1 MRNRYVLLIDFAGLI
16 SAIGFATIVGAMGL
30 PETADLWRSALLYA
44 SILIPTRVVIARYFG
59 LYSSLWQH
67 ASLNELERIVKSW
80 LWTVPI
86 AFLTGL
92 SVLSLLNVSQEL
104 PVATVVLDVM
114 LSLGIFAAPRLGI
127 RYLYLGRQGM
137 RTGSRA
143 RALVVGAGD
152 TGQSVLR
159 ASLSTTSK
167 FEVVGFVDDDPK
179 KTGSLLNGVYVY
191 GKVSEVPRIA
201 RELAAG
207 EIIIAVANAGGGFV
221 RSVVEMAAAVGAKTR
236 TVPSL
241 NDLVSGRIQISQL
254 RPVEIEDL
262 LRREVVSTDLTS
274 VRDVLCGQVVLV
286 TGAGGSIGSEICRQV
301 SALKPSLLVL
311 LDHSENQMFDISNEL
326 KETVPGV
333 SLVSIIADIRDSE
346 RIASVFAKYRPFVV
360 FHAAAHKHVPLME
373 GNIIEAVTNNVLGTR
388 NVVDAA
394 CRFDTPHFVLISTD
408 KAVRP
413 TSIMGATKRL
423 AEVIVRRAAASSGK
437 HYVAVRFG
445 NVLGSRGSV
454 VPTFLAQ
461 IKRGGPVTVT
471 HPEMRRYFMT
481 IPEAVQLVLQAGA
494 LGDGGELFV
503 LDMGEPVR
511 IADLARD
518 IIRLSGY
525 EEGTDIELRFTGLR
539 PGEKLYEEV
548 LFGHEDIRQ
557 TEHPKIIR
565 VLAEEPDTQLESKVD
580 ELIRVAQIQP
590 QDEVRLRRLVVDLV
604 PDFIKEPELPAK
616 DVLLLP
622 RRHAGDAVSAQS

>member
-1 MRNRYVLLIDFAGLI
+1 MRNRYILLIDIAGLLI
-16 SAIGFATIVGAMGL
+16 SAIV
-30 PETADLWRSALLYA
+30 SALVGIESMDEMIGAWRGILVYA
-44 SILIPTRVVIARYFG
+44 SIVTPTRIGVAQLLG

-67 ASLNELERIVKSW
+67 ASLDELERIVKAW
-80 LWTVPI
+80 LWTTPI
-86 AFLTGL
+86 ALVIGTSALPLL
-92 SVLSLLNVSQEL
+92 SGSPSLPLASIVM
-104 PVATVVLDVM
+104 DVM
-114 LSLGIFAAPRLGI
+114 LVLGVFAAPRLGI
-127 RYLYLGRQGM
+127 RYAYLGHQIPGSGP
-137 RTGSRA
+137 RTRT
-143 RALVVGAGD
+143 LVVGAGEV
-152 TGQSVLR
+152 GQSVLR
-159 ASLSTTSK
+159 ASLTPASK
-167 FEVVGFVDDDPK
+167 FEVIAFIDDDPAK
-179 KTGSLLNGVYVY
+179 ANSMLNGIRVY
-191 GKVSEVPRIA
+191 GKISELPKIVRELAVSEV
-201 RELAAG
+201 
-207 EIIIAVANAGGGFV
+207 IIAIANAEGGLV
-221 RSVVEMAAAVGAKTR
+221 RSIVEMATSVGAKTR

-241 NDLVSGRIQISQL
+241 NDLVSGRIQVSQL

-262 LRREVVSTDLTS
+262 LRREAISTDLSGVKRIVT
-274 VRDVLCGQVVLV
+274 DQVVLV

-301 SALKPSLLVL
+301 ASLAPSLLVL
-311 LDHSENQMFDISNEL
+311 LDHSENQIFDISNEL
-326 KETVPGV
+326 RESCPAISSASV
-333 SLVSIIADIRDSE
+333 IADIRDGA
-346 RIASVFAKYRPFVV
+346 RITSIFEKYQPHAV

-373 GNIIEAVTNNVLGTR
+373 ENVIEAISNNVLGTR

-394 CRFDTPHFVLISTD
+394 SHADTAHFVLISTD

-423 AEVIVRRAAASSGK
+423 AEILVRRAAARTGN

-503 LDMGEPVR
+503 LDMGDPVR

-518 IIRLSGY
+518 LIRLSGF

-548 LFGHEDIRQ
+548 LFGHEDVRQ
-557 TEHPKIIR
+557 TNHPKIIR
-565 VLAEEPDTQLESKVD
+565 ALAEVPDAELESRID
-580 ELIRVAQIQP
+580 ELLRQIQL
-590 QDEVRLRRLVVDLV
+590 QKKDDAWLRKMVEELV
-604 PDFIKEPELPAK
+604 PDFIISKPTVRGA
-616 DVLLLP
+616 DVIPFHDRLT
-622 RRHAGDAVSAQS
+622 GKNQ

>member
-1 MRNRYVLLIDFAGLI
+1 MRNRYILL
-16 SAIGFATIVGAMGL
+16 
-30 PETADLWRSALLYA
+30 ADLIGLVVATALATLLGMEQRTDVALLWKSSLVYGA
-44 SILIPTRVVIARYFG
+44 VLIPVRVAAAQFFG
-59 LYSSLWQH
+59 LYASLWQH
-67 ASLNELERIVKSW
+67 ASLNELERIVKAW
-80 LWTVPI
+80 LWSVP
-86 AFLTGL
+86 FTFVVGL
-92 SVLSLLNVSQEL
+92 SALPAVLGLAPI
-104 PVATVVLDVM
+104 PVASLVIDAMLALGVLA
-114 LSLGIFAAPRLGI
+114 GPRLGI
-127 RYLYLGRQGM
+127 RYLHLGRRGAGSGP
-137 RTGSRA
+137 RTRT
-143 RALVVGAGD
+143 LVVGAGEV
-152 TGQSVLR
+152 GQSVLR
-159 ASLSTTSK
+159 ASQTAAAK
-167 FEVVGFVDDDPK
+167 FEVVAFVDDAAH

-191 GKVSEVPRIA
+191 GRITDLPKIA
-201 RELAAG
+201 RELAVT
-207 EIIIAVANAGGGFV
+207 EVVIAIADAKGSLV
-221 RSVVEMAAAVGAKTR
+221 RSIVEMAASVGATTR

-241 NDLVSGRIQISQL
+241 NDLVSGRVQVSQL

-262 LRREVVSTDLTS
+262 LRRDAISTDLSGVRS
-274 VRDVLCGQVVLV
+274 VVTGQVVLV

-301 SALKPSLLVL
+301 AALEPSLLLL
-311 LDHSENQMFDISNEL
+311 LDHSENQVFEITNEL
-326 KETVPGV
+326 RELFPQIA
-333 SLVSIIADIRDSE
+333 LASIIADIRDAD
-346 RIASVFAKYRPFVV
+346 RITGVFKQYHPHAV

-373 GNIIEAVTNNVLGTR
+373 ENVIEAVTNNVLGTR

-394 CRFDTPHFVLISTD
+394 AEAGTSHFVLISTD

-423 AEVIVRRAAASSGK
+423 AEVIVRRAAARTGK

-481 IPEAVQLVLQAGA
+481 IPEAVQLVMQAGA

-518 IIRLSGY
+518 LIRLSGY

-548 LFGHEDIRQ
+548 LFGHEDVRV
-557 TEHPKIIR
+557 TAHPKIIR
-565 VLAEEPDTQLESKVD
+565 ALAEVPNTGLEARVD
-580 ELIRVAQIQP
+580 ELVRAARVQRMDDI
-590 QDEVRLRRLVVDLV
+590 RLRRMVVELV
-604 PDFIKEPELPAK
+604 PDFMVNPEATPSK
-616 DVLLLP
+616 VVPIERKRSSQP
-622 RRHAGDAVSAQS
+622 RN

>member
-1 MRNRYVLLIDFAGLI
+1 MRNRYILI
-16 SAIGFATIVGAMGL
+16 
-30 PETADLWRSALLYA
+30 ADLFGLVAATVLATLLGMEQRTDVALLWKSALVYGAVL
-44 SILIPTRVVIARYFG
+44 ILARVTAAQFFG

-67 ASLNELERIVKSW
+67 ASLNELERIVQAW
-80 LWTVPI
+80 LWSVP
-86 AFLTGL
+86 FTFVVGL
-92 SVLSLLNVSQEL
+92 SALPAVLGLPPL
-104 PVATVVLDVM
+104 PVASLVIDAMLALGVL
-114 LSLGIFAAPRLGI
+114 AAPRLGI
-127 RYLYLGRQGM
+127 RYLHLGRRGAGSGP
-137 RTGSRA
+137 RTRT
-143 RALVVGAGD
+143 LVVGAGEV
-152 TGQSVLR
+152 GQSVLR
-159 ASLSTTSK
+159 ASRTATAK
-167 FEVVGFVDDDPK
+167 FEIVAFVDDATHK
-179 KTGSLLNGVYVY
+179 AGSLLNGVYVF
-191 GKVSEVPRIA
+191 GRISDLPKIA
-201 RELAAG
+201 RELAVT
-207 EIIIAVANAGGGFV
+207 EVVIAIADAKGSLV
-221 RSVVEMAAAVGAKTR
+221 RSIVEMAASVGATTR

-241 NDLVSGRIQISQL
+241 TALVSGRVQVSQL

-262 LRREVVSTDLTS
+262 LRRDAISTDLS
-274 VRDVLCGQVVLV
+274 GVRRVVTGQVVLV

-301 SALKPSLLVL
+301 AALEPSLLVL
-311 LDHSENQMFDISNEL
+311 LDHSENQVFEITNEL
-326 KETVPGV
+326 RVLFPNV
-333 SLVSIIADIRDSE
+333 ALASIIADIRDAD
-346 RIASVFAKYRPFVV
+346 RITGVFEQYRPHAV

-373 GNIIEAVTNNVLGTR
+373 ENVIEAVTNNVLGTR

-394 CRFDTPHFVLISTD
+394 GEAGTSHFVLISTD

-423 AEVIVRRAAASSGK
+423 AEIIVRRAAARTGK

-518 IIRLSGY
+518 LIRLSGY

-548 LFGHEDIRQ
+548 LFGHEDVHE
-557 TEHPKIIR
+557 TAHPKIIR
-565 VLAEEPDTQLESKVD
+565 ALAEVPDTGLEARAD
-580 ELIRVAQIQP
+580 ELERVAQVQRM
-590 QDEVRLRRLVVDLV
+590 DDGRLRRLVVELV
-604 PDFIKEPELPAK
+604 PDFMTSAEATPANVVPIEWK
-616 DVLLLP
+616 RTIQPLT
-622 RRHAGDAVSAQS
+622 

>member
-1 MRNRYVLLIDFAGLI
+1 MRNRYILI
-16 SAIGFATIVGAMGL
+16 
-30 PETADLWRSALLYA
+30 ADLFGLVAATVLATLLGMEQRTDVALLWKSALVYGAVL
-44 SILIPTRVVIARYFG
+44 ILARVTAAQFFG

-67 ASLNELERIVKSW
+67 ASLNELERIVQAW
-80 LWTVPI
+80 LWSVP
-86 AFLTGL
+86 FTFVVGL
-92 SVLSLLNVSQEL
+92 SALPAVLGLPPL
-104 PVATVVLDVM
+104 PVASLVIDAMLALGVL
-114 LSLGIFAAPRLGI
+114 AAPRLGI
-127 RYLYLGRQGM
+127 RYLHLGRRGAGSGP
-137 RTGSRA
+137 RTRT
-143 RALVVGAGD
+143 LVVGAGEV
-152 TGQSVLR
+152 GQSVLR
-159 ASLSTTSK
+159 ASRTASAK
-167 FEVVGFVDDDPK
+167 FEIVAFVDDATHK
-179 KTGSLLNGVYVY
+179 AGSLLNGVYVY
-191 GKVSEVPRIA
+191 GRISDLPKIA
-201 RELAAG
+201 RELAVT
-207 EIIIAVANAGGGFV
+207 EVVIAIADAKGSLV
-221 RSVVEMAAAVGAKTR
+221 RSIVEMAASVGATTR

-241 NDLVSGRIQISQL
+241 TDLVSGRVQVSQL

-262 LRREVVSTDLTS
+262 LRRDAISTDLS
-274 VRDVLCGQVVLV
+274 GVRRVVTGQVALV

-301 SALKPSLLVL
+301 AALEPSLLVL
-311 LDHSENQMFDISNEL
+311 LDHSENQVFEITNEL
-326 KETVPGV
+326 RVLFPNV
-333 SLVSIIADIRDSE
+333 ALASIIADIRDAD
-346 RIASVFAKYRPFVV
+346 RITGVFEQYRPHAV

-373 GNIIEAVTNNVLGTR
+373 ENVIEAVTNNVLGTR

-394 CRFDTPHFVLISTD
+394 GEAGTSHFVLISTD

-423 AEVIVRRAAASSGK
+423 AEIIVRRAAARTGK

-518 IIRLSGY
+518 LIRLSGY

-548 LFGHEDIRQ
+548 LFGHEDVHE
-557 TEHPKIIR
+557 TAHPKIIR
-565 VLAEEPDTQLESKVD
+565 ALAEVPDTGLEARVD
-580 ELIRVAQIQP
+580 ELVRVAQVQRM
-590 QDEVRLRRLVVDLV
+590 DDGRLRRLVVELV
-604 PDFIKEPELPAK
+604 PDFMTSAEATPANVVPIEWK
-616 DVLLLP
+616 RTIQPLT
-622 RRHAGDAVSAQS
+622 

>member
-1 MRNRYVLLIDFAGLI
+1 MRNRYVLLIDIAGLI
-16 SAIGFATIVGAMGL
+16 GAIGFATIIGALGL
-30 PETADLWRSALLYA
+30 SETAHLWRSALVYA
-44 SILIPTRVVIARYFG
+44 SILIPIRVVIARYFG

-67 ASLNELERIVKSW
+67 ASLDELERIVKSW

-86 AFLTGL
+86 AFLTSL
-92 SVLSLLNVSQEL
+92 SVLNGSQDL
-104 PVATVVLDVM
+104 PVGTIVLDVM
-114 LSLGIFAAPRLGI
+114 LALGVFAAPRLGI
-127 RYLYLGRQGM
+127 RYLYLGRQGL
-137 RTGSRA
+137 RNGSRT

-159 ASLSTTSK
+159 ASLSNTSK

-262 LRREVVSTDLTS
+262 LRREVVSTDLSS
-274 VRDVLCGQVVLV
+274 VREVLSGQVVLV

-301 SALKPSLLVL
+301 SALQPSLLVL
-311 LDHSENQMFDISNEL
+311 LDHSENQMFEISNEL
-326 KETVPGV
+326 RESFPSV
-333 SLVSIIADIRDSE
+333 SLVSIIADIRDGE

-373 GNIIEAVTNNVLGTR
+373 ENIIEAVTNNVLGTR

-437 HYVAVRFG
+437 HFVAVRFG

-518 IIRLSGY
+518 IIRLSGFG
-525 EEGTDIELRFTGLR
+525 EGTDIELRFTGLR

-565 VLAEEPDTQLESKVD
+565 VLAEDPNTPMEMKVD
-580 ELIRVAQIQP
+580 ELIRFAQMQP
-590 QDEVRLRRLVVDLV
+590 HDEDRLRRMVVDLV
-604 PDFIKEPELPAK
+604 PDFIKEPELPVK
-616 DVLLLP
+616 DILP
-622 RRHAGDAVSAQS
+622 LQRRHSGDAVSTKP